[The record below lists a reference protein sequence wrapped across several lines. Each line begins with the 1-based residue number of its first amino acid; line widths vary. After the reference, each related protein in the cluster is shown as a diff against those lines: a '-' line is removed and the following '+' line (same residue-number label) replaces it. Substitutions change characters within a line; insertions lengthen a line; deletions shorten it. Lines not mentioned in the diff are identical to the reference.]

1 MKIQNETLSSLDT
14 DGETNHKNQS
24 SGVHLFPLRFSS
36 KQDVFDCKREAKSLI
51 YIVAELL
58 VTSMLTLKWSLSK
71 LWNYI
76 TVLYYRVL
84 NISEIYWHESFNVAK
99 NHKFAL
105 KWLKFYSTG
114 CHLSFHLPREQWK
127 TLNEKKRKKPQDEQ
141 QKNNSGDRQT
151 CNRYWE
157 AETEWLIF

>member
-58 VTSMLTLKWSLSK
+58 VTSMLTLK
-71 LWNYI
+71 
-76 TVLYYRVL
+76 
-84 NISEIYWHESFNVAK
+84 
-99 NHKFAL
+99 
-105 KWLKFYSTG
+105 
-114 CHLSFHLPREQWK
+114 
-127 TLNEKKRKKPQDEQ
+127 
-141 QKNNSGDRQT
+141 
-151 CNRYWE
+151 
-157 AETEWLIF
+157 